1 MKCNCQRIR
10 CGTASVIESYCLW
23 KSDRSCCRSNCC
35 LGICIRRL
43 FCCRIN
49 RSHGADLSQRCG
61 QALLR
66 CTLTFA
72 GRSCIIFC
80 TSTGGTTFRRS
91 PRCGWSA
98 GIIPV
103 TFVFF
108 TRLCCSTGIIPVTFV
123 IIFTRLY
130 CSTGM
135 IAVAFIIIFARFRR
149 SGRRRRLRSS
159 RSCTLSQCNA
169 YHLTACGCFAEVG
182 YIHICTGYFAC
193 GYFALQQWNGILQS
207 TFLRYIFFRSIL
219 YRSIDLSFRLDL
231 IFDIYFFVLDLVF
244 DSYLH
249 GTLFHCIGSCL
260 FQSNCVFSCFDLINI
275 DDAILVLIF
284 ISGGFCIFLIRFYT
298 DRELLTGH
306 KLGFLIL
313 NLNLQILLDRSTC
326 KRKLFLIFLN
336 RLFLFFDLLF
346 FHRLL
351 FCCFLF
357 RLRTRILDHLGFCYF
372 FRKAFI
378 PIDHITSCTNT
389 SGCNN
394 SCQDQ

>member
-1 MKCNCQRIR
+1 M
-10 CGTASVIESYCLW
+10 GL
-23 KSDRSCCRSNCC
+23 
-35 LGICIRRL
+35 
-43 FCCRIN
+43 
-49 RSHGADLSQRCG
+49 
-61 QALLR
+61 
-66 CTLTFA
+66 
-72 GRSCIIFC
+72 
-80 TSTGGTTFRRS
+80 
-91 PRCGWSA
+91 RCGWFCWLFGYGCSA

-103 TFVFF
+103 TFVIF
-108 TRLCCSTGIIPVTFV
+108 TRLCCSTGIIATAVN
-123 IIFTRLY
+123 IIFAGVRR
-130 CSTGM
+130 SAGI
-135 IAVAFIIIFARFRR
+135 IAVARFRR
-149 SGRRRRLRSS
+149 SGWRRRLRSN

-169 YHLTACGCFAEVG
+169 YHLTACGCLAEVG
-182 YIHICTGYFAC
+182 YIHIRTGYFAC

-244 DSYLH
+244 DSYPH
-249 GTLFHCIGSCL
+249 GTLFHCIGACI
-260 FQSNCVFSCFDLINI
+260 FQSNRVFSCFDLINI

-313 NLNLQILLDRSTC
+313 NLDLQILLDRSTC

-336 RLFLFFDLLF
+336 RLFLFFLFFDLLF
-346 FHRLL
+346 FHRLF

-378 PIDHITSCTNT
+378 PIDHITSCTDT